1 MAWRRDSS
9 ARTNAQVDKALE
21 TTSLTEEVQE
31 RLATYRAIA
40 ATGLAICGLLKSS
53 FPAAEFPDADF
64 KLYKPNDFDS
74 PMANGVSLYLYKVQV
89 NTSRRNLPPVVA
101 SDGKRYRPPLPLDLH
116 YLLTPWATDAEVQ
129 QRLLGWAMR
138 ELENTPILPSNLLN
152 DAIQEVD
159 TFRPNETVELICEAI
174 SLQDMNTLWDGF
186 KANKTNQHLSVTYVA
201 RMLLIES
208 AVEMTEHPPVQTRV
222 TELGKVTPE

>member
-1 MAWRRDSS
+1 M
-9 ARTNAQVDKALE
+9 V
-21 TTSLTEEVQE
+21 
-31 RLATYRAIA
+31 I
-40 ATGLAICGLLKSS
+40 
-53 FPAAEFPDADF
+53 
-64 KLYKPNDFDS
+64 
-74 PMANGVSLYLYKVQV
+74 GVSLYLYKVQV

-101 SDGKRYRPPLPLDLH
+101 PDGKRYRPPLPLDLH
-116 YLLTPWATDAEVQ
+116 YLLTAWGTDAEVQ

-152 DAIQEVD
+152 HHIREVD
-159 TFRPNETVELICEAI
+159 TFRPNETVELINEAI

-208 AVEMTEHPPVQTRV
+208 AVEITEHPPVQTRV
-222 TELGKVTPE
+222 AELGKVKPQ